1 MACQY
6 PSLLA
11 ALCLLFAAGE
21 QLSGAAAQN
30 AFTVVCCLLLVFIMN
45 FQKVF
50 RALFAKIAAETATS
64 SKVVIAIAVAVAVTV
79 AVAVVVLLI
88 LA

>member
-11 ALCLLFAAGE
+11 AGA

-50 RALFAKIAAETATS
+50 RALFAKIAAATAAS
-64 SKVVIAIAVAVAVTV
+64 SKVLIAVAVAVAVSV
-79 AVAVVVLLI
+79 AVAVAVLLI